1 MRRPGADPFTNRF
14 EYINL
19 FCGGRI
25 IMDIN
30 RKTRFD
36 KIPAMFMDNFGL
48 GRKASLGIVVLVG
61 FVIVFACFWFFYSAP
76 PKTMTITCGDKGSL
90 YYSVAEKY
98 AKILARDGVK
108 LIILPSAGSLE
119 NLKRLADP
127 SFKVDIGFVQA
138 GLAKGQNIDNLVSLG
153 SVSYQPLLVFHRLP
167 QSVERLSQLAGSR
180 IAVGREGSGTR
191 LLAVTLLSANGIESG
206 ETTAF
211 LDLEGERA
219 ADALLK
225 GEIDVVFLMADSAS
239 SQTMRSL
246 LQTRGIQLVNFT
258 QAEGY
263 LRRIGYLNKL
273 VIPKGAMDFGK
284 NIPAQD
290 VTLISPTVELI
301 ARKNLHPALSDLLLA
316 AAMDIHGRAALFQS
330 RGEFPAAL
338 ENEYKISDDAKRFYK
353 SGKSFFYRY
362 LPFWL
367 ASLVNRILVV
377 FVPLIIILIPGLKT
391 IPALFQWRMKLRI
404 NRWYRLLLL
413 VEQDATGPLSTE
425 KLEALARRIDE
436 IESEVHK
443 MKVPASYGD
452 QFYVLRSHIH
462 FVRSKLP

>member
-1 MRRPGADPFTNRF
+1 
-14 EYINL
+14 
-19 FCGGRI
+19 
-25 IMDIN
+25 MDIN